1 MWSGFLSISSNWCAV
16 TLWLWFFSNVK
27 IWRPCQY
34 IEHDHTTRRKFS
46 KNLWKKFLSQNF
58 GFLKNPLS
66 ESGWWSTWL
75 WFKNT
80 YFWSENF
87 FQRLLENFLRVVWS
101 CSIYLEG
108 CPRSYLYTRKKIR
121 VIRHTYQKISTK
133 TRFTS
138 QKKTVQND
146 FPLYHCRPE

>member
-1 MWSGFLSISSNWCAV
+1 MEG
-16 TLWLWFFSNVK
+16 NVQK
-27 IWRPCQY
+27 
-34 IEHDHTTRRKFS
+34 
-46 KNLWKKFLSQNF
+46 F

-108 CPRSYLYTRKKIR
+108 CPRSYLYTGKKIR
-121 VIRHTYQKISTK
+121 VIRHTYQKVSTK

-138 QKKTVQND
+138 QENPVQND
-146 FPLYHCRPE
+146 FPLYHCRSAEGSFSQQFWGNRQYFRLLTAVFFLEWIIVFELLRNSLRVEKIKK